1 VDLTLRD
8 GTNLKDAISS
18 AKQIDEQCKAAGFY
32 QEALDFVAR
41 QGYGNASFE
50 VGGEEGQDIVEEFYT
65 EEAKSEQ
72 YQQSHDFTHVQDIQ
86 KELQQSVQALN

>member
-8 GTNLKDAISS
+8 GVNLQDAIVS
-18 AKQIDEQCKAAGFY
+18 AKQIDEQSKAAGFY

-50 VGGEEGQDIVEEFYT
+50 VGGDEGWILWRSFIVISKMLLRY
-65 EEAKSEQ
+65 SL
-72 YQQSHDFTHVQDIQ
+72 IQ
-86 KELQQSVQALN
+86 HPFIMEWMMPQA